1 MASWPTTRCGAL
13 AQAEVEPE
21 EVRGG
26 PPWSSAGTGTEWGR
40 AAWSSPS
47 TPWPRAR
54 VRVVE
59 TALLPPATGAPASA
73 LSAPPARSRWRDDT
87 VGPVFAAL
95 ADGTRRQVVQTL
107 ATGQGATA
115 TSLAAE
121 LPMTRQAV
129 AKHLAALRRA
139 ELVRSTRR
147 GRETVYELEPGALTE
162 AASWIAAVGGEWDER
177 LERLGR
183 LVD

>member
-1 MASWPTTRCGAL
+1 MN
-13 AQAEVEPE
+13 
-21 EVRGG
+21 
-26 PPWSSAGTGTEWGR
+26 
-40 AAWSSPS
+40 
-47 TPWPRAR
+47 
-54 VRVVE
+54 
-59 TALLPPATGAPASA
+59 
-73 LSAPPARSRWRDDT
+73 DT

-107 ATGQGATA
+107 ATGHRATA

-121 LPMTRQAV
+121 LPMSRQAV
-129 AKHLAALRRA
+129 AKHLTALRRA
-139 ELVRSTRR
+139 ELVRSSRR

>member
-1 MASWPTTRCGAL
+1 M
-13 AQAEVEPE
+13 
-21 EVRGG
+21 
-26 PPWSSAGTGTEWGR
+26 
-40 AAWSSPS
+40 
-47 TPWPRAR
+47 
-54 VRVVE
+54 
-59 TALLPPATGAPASA
+59 
-73 LSAPPARSRWRDDT
+73 
-87 VGPVFAAL
+87 FAAL
-95 ADGTRRQVVQTL
+95 ADDTRRQVVQTL

-139 ELVRSTRR
+139 ELVRSSRR
-147 GRETVYELEPGALTE
+147 GREIVYELEPDALSE

-183 LVD
+183 LFA

>member
-1 MASWPTTRCGAL
+1 MTDP
-13 AQAEVEPE
+13 
-21 EVRGG
+21 
-26 PPWSSAGTGTEWGR
+26 
-40 AAWSSPS
+40 
-47 TPWPRAR
+47 
-54 VRVVE
+54 
-59 TALLPPATGAPASA
+59 
-73 LSAPPARSRWRDDT
+73 

-147 GRETVYELEPGALTE
+147 GRETVYELEPDPLTE

-183 LVD
+183 LFT